1 MTLLLTLVFD
11 KSQNTKIIRWIS
23 NIYVKVLTL
32 NHSNIDCLSKKH
44 KQSEVI
50 CIAGSPII
58 ILAKH

>member
-23 NIYVKVLTL
+23 NIDVEVLTL
-32 NHSNIDCLSKKH
+32 NHSNIDCLSKKQKH
-44 KQSEVI
+44 SEVI

-58 ILAKH
+58 ILAKR